1 MSFPKLPRPRQHAI
15 GGRHGRNDGLVARLD
30 VSKGHTMR
38 HAPPGPPAGLR

>member
-1 MSFPKLPRPRQHAI
+1 VHIVKLPRPLPRVLS
-15 GGRHGRNDGLVARLD
+15 GRHGRNDGLAARLD